1 MVTIKDI
8 ARISGYGIGTVSRV
22 INKQPSVSDK
32 ARRRIEEVID
42 ELQFER
48 NTSAQFLKQQKG
60 SDITIVITGNG
71 NPLFSDILEQIQS
84 KLEERG
90 EDTSVVFVDELAD
103 PVSEAVRICTARKPK
118 GLIFLGG
125 MSEHFRNSFGKIN
138 VPAVLLTNT
147 GESLD
152 FKNLSSFATDDYTA
166 SREAVRYLI
175 ENGHQHIGVI
185 GGFLE
190 EESFVRRRLKA
201 VEDEMREH
209 GLEFYEKDNYLE
221 CRFSVSAGYESARV
235 LLDKN
240 PGMTAVYALGDSIA
254 MGLIRALHDMHRR
267 VPEDIS
273 VIGFD
278 GIEMGRYFT
287 PRLCTM
293 KQDTG
298 ILAEKGVQTLMN
310 KLYEDTESS
319 PVHEMIGSH
328 FIRGESVRNLNGTN
342 SRVHY

>member
-22 INKQPSVSDK
+22 INKQPSVSDT
-32 ARRRIEEVID
+32 ARRRIEEVIE

-48 NTSAQFLKQQKG
+48 NTSAQFLKQQKE
-60 SDITIVITGNG
+60 SDIAVIITGNG

-84 KLEERG
+84 KLEEEG
-90 EDTSVVFVDELAD
+90 EDASVVFVDELSD

-125 MSEHFRNSFGKIN
+125 MRDHFRNSFGKIN

-147 GESLD
+147 AESLH
-152 FKNLSSFATDDYTA
+152 FANLSSFTTDDYTA

-175 ENGHQHIGVI
+175 ENGHRHIGVV

-190 EESFVRRRLKA
+190 EESLVRRRLKG
-201 VEDEMREH
+201 VEDEMH
-209 GLEFYEKDNYLE
+209 AHNLDFSEKDNYLE
-221 CRFSVSAGYESARV
+221 CRFSVSAGYDSTKQ
-235 LLDKN
+235 LLAGN
-240 PGMTAVYALGDSIA
+240 PGMTAVYALSDSIA
-254 MGLIRALHDMHRR
+254 IGIIRALHDMHRR
-267 VPEDIS
+267 VPDDIS

-278 GIEMGRYFT
+278 GIEIGRYLT

-298 ILAEKGVQTLMN
+298 ILAEKGVETLMQ
-310 KLYEDTESS
+310 KLRTDTEGD
-319 PVHEMIGSH
+319 PVHEMISSN

-342 SRVHY
+342 MKS